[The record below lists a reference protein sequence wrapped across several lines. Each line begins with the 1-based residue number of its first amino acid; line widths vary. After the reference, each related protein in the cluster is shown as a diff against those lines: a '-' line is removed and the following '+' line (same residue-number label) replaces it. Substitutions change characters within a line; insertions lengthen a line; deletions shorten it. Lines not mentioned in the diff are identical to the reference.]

1 MIDMKRVL
9 LSLLA
14 IVTIAVVAVLLSPM
28 SPIPGGAL
36 SGEIADEPVS
46 DWSFAAAEPFGY
58 LETQVPEPR
67 TITVTCIVSDGQL
80 YVGCSSCSGRYWSQ
94 QLIAEPNVRY
104 RVLGKIYNVTATRVM
119 GPDEID
125 RVWRARA
132 AKNVTANPDEIAEDF
147 WFFRL
152 VSR

>member
-1 MIDMKRVL
+1 MKRFL
-9 LSLLA
+9 LYLLA
-14 IVTIAVVAVLLSPM
+14 IVTIAVAAALVSPM

-36 SGEIADEPVS
+36 TGEVVEEPVN
-46 DWSFAAAEPFGY
+46 DWSFATDEPFGY

-67 TITVTCIVSDGQL
+67 TITVTCIVANGQL
-80 YVGCSSCSGRYWSQ
+80 YVGCSSCSGRRWSQ

-104 RVLGKIYNVTATRVM
+104 RVLGKIYNVTATRVTA
-119 GPDEID
+119 PDEID
-125 RVWRARA
+125 QAWRARA
-132 AKNVTANPDEIAEDF
+132 AKYVTANPDKIVDDF

>member
-1 MIDMKRVL
+1 MKRL
-9 LSLLA
+9 LVGLLTIIGLA
-14 IVTIAVVAVLLSPM
+14 IGAALLSPI
-28 SPIPGGAL
+28 SPLPGGAL
-36 SGEIADEPVS
+36 TGEVADEPVN
-46 DWSFAAAEPFGY
+46 DWSFAADESFGY

-94 QLIAEPNVRY
+94 RLIAEPKVRY
-104 RVLGKIYNVTATRVM
+104 RVLGKIYNVTATRVEDA
-119 GPDEID
+119 DEID
-125 RVWRARA
+125 RAWRARA
-132 AKNVTANPDEIAEDF
+132 AKNVTANPDQIADDF